1 LAEPLS
7 CHGGSIFVSTRGVAV
22 KRFAWLIAAGG
33 AVAVCVV
40 ALAGGVTTATGA
52 STLPTITLAL
62 QGSKAIT
69 VSGTPMSG
77 AVNVVSTFT
86 GKGQGQVALVRVNP
100 ATSPQQGFQ
109 AVQSHNGDLNALTPL
124 GDAVVFD
131 VGAPSTAQTVLMPGT
146 YIALNLT
153 GNGQPP
159 HAAFVV
165 AQSAAPAALPKP
177 GATIR
182 ALEFNFRGAST
193 LHSGELVR
201 FENDG
206 FLVHM
211 IAGTGVKNRA
221 VAAAETAALRAG
233 KDTVA
238 RRLASGFADFAGPLS
253 PGGLQQEV
261 IQAKPGIYVLACF
274 MDTQDGREHT
284 QLGMERTIRIV
295 K

>member
-1 LAEPLS
+1 
-7 CHGGSIFVSTRGVAV
+7 V
-22 KRFAWLIAAGG
+22 KRFTSIAAVG

-40 ALAGGVTTATGA
+40 ALAGGVTAATGA

-62 QGSKAIT
+62 QGAKAIT
-69 VSGTPMSG
+69 VSGTPTSG

-100 ATSPQQGFQ
+100 ATSPGQGFQ
-109 AVQSHNGDLNALTPL
+109 AVQKAHGDLNALTPL

-131 VGAPSTAQTVLMPGT
+131 AGAPSTAQTVLTPGT
-146 YIALNLT
+146 YVALNIT
-153 GNGQPP
+153 GNGKPAIAQ
-159 HAAFVV
+159 FTV

-182 ALEFNFRGAST
+182 AIEFNFRGPTT

-211 IAGTGVKNRA
+211 IAGNGVKNRA
-221 VAAAETAALRAG
+221 VAAALTAALRAG
-233 KDTVA
+233 KNKLA
-238 RRLASGFADFAGPLS
+238 RRLVSGFADFAGPLS
-253 PGGLQQEV
+253 PGGMQQEV
-261 IQAKPGIYVLACF
+261 IQAKPGFYVIACF
-274 MDTQDGREHT
+274 MDTQDHRQHT
-284 QLGMERTIRIV
+284 QLGMMRTIRIV